1 MRGKRKGK
9 PDFAQRTAGCARAV
23 LSFLFYL
30 SCSASSVPLSFL
42 SIPGTSFAALALV
55 ISFSSHAGS
64 LSLSLGTATPGG
76 GFAVYGQAVADALR
90 EADPGITLE
99 LRGTKGSRENI
110 PLLAAGELDVAL
122 VEGTIVQEFLD
133 KGKAQFLVVA
143 AMYSSPGMFVVRADS
158 SYQTISDLKGQR
170 VIFGAAGSGLTTLG
184 RLVVEG
190 AGLDMEKDFES
201 VLLESVKEGPPMVID
216 GKAAAL
222 WGGGLG
228 WPGFQ
233 GVARGPRGARFIG
246 PSEQEILAILA
257 KHPFLKR
264 LVVPAGSFQGQPD
277 AVATVGTWSFIL
289 ARPDLPN
296 DAAYRFAKA
305 LHSAQPALGQKLPQA
320 VETTP
325 ENTLVSLPRP
335 DLLHAGSARYLRE
348 IGVAR

>member
-1 MRGKRKGK
+1 MR
-9 PDFAQRTAGCARAV
+9 
-23 LSFLFYL
+23 LL
-30 SCSASSVPLSFL
+30 
-42 SIPGTSFAALALV
+42 LALLAAFT
-55 ISFSSHAGS
+55 SPLTCAGD

-76 GFAVYGQAVADALR
+76 GFAVYGQAVAEALR

-99 LRGTKGSRENI
+99 LRGTMGSRENI
-110 PLLAAGELDVAL
+110 PLLAAGKLDLAL
-122 VEGTIVQEFLD
+122 VEGTIVQETLE
-133 KGKAQFLVVA
+133 KSAARFLVVA

-170 VIFGAAGSGLTTLG
+170 VIFGASGSGLTTLG

-201 VLLESVKEGPPMVID
+201 VLLESVTAGPPMVID

-246 PSEQEILAILA
+246 PSEQEIQAILVM
-257 KHPFLKR
+257 HPFLKR

-277 AVATVGTWSFIL
+277 ALPTVGTWSFIL

-305 LHSAQPALGQKLPQA
+305 LHHAQPALGQKLPQA

-325 ENTLVSLPRP
+325 ENTLVSLPRTE
-335 DLLHAGSARYLRE
+335 LLHGGSARYLKE
-348 IGVAR
+348 IGIAR